1 MELQYKPDWE
11 TTKQNYLAWWER
23 EYFGRCAIAVTA
35 PKNGVALTL
44 PPLPDKVEDRWLDF
58 GYLTALNEYW
68 MQSTFYGGEA
78 FPLWHPGY
86 PGNAG
91 HATLLGCKIDLK
103 EDTGWA
109 GSIIEDGDLTSHDYN
124 TLKIDKEGSE
134 WKFFCEVRE
143 LAVRESIGKCIPG
156 NLAFG
161 ACGDTLA
168 TLRGSENLLTDVL
181 ECPDY
186 IREFEEY
193 LMRQW
198 TELYEASYSIT
209 RECAGGSTCW
219 FPLWSPGKFYAAQN
233 DFAYM
238 ISADMFNEM
247 FLSSLEIQTNY
258 LDHTVYHV
266 DGVDNFRHIDAL
278 LGLER
283 LQAYQVLPG
292 AGKPSP
298 LHYPDVLKKVQDHK
312 RNLHISIPA
321 DEVGQAL
328 DLLSA
333 RGLFIQTSC
342 GSESDARDLIKC
354 VEKWS
359 VDRG

>member
-1 MELQYKPDWE
+1 MELLYKPDWE
-11 TTKQNYLAWWER
+11 TTKQNYLAWWEH

-35 PKNGVALTL
+35 PKDGVTL
-44 PPLPDKVEDRWLDF
+44 SPPPLPDKVEDRWLDF
-58 GYLTALNEYW
+58 GYLAALNEYR
-68 MQSTFYGGEA
+68 MQSTFYGGES
-78 FPLWHPGY
+78 FPQWNPGY
-86 PGNAG
+86 PGNAS
-91 HATLLGCKIDLK
+91 HSTLLGCSVALK
-103 EDTGWA
+103 ESTGWVDT
-109 GSIIEDGDLTSHDYN
+109 IIGDGDLATYDYN
-124 TLKIDKEGSE
+124 TLQIDEDSAD
-134 WKFFCEVRE
+134 WKFFRDVRE
-143 LAVRESIGKCIPG
+143 LAVRESRGKCIPG
-156 NLAFG
+156 NNAFG

-168 TLRGSENLLTDVL
+168 VIRGSENLLADL
-181 ECPDY
+181 IECPGYVRDFD
-186 IREFEEY
+186 RY

-198 TELYEASYSIT
+198 IELYEMSYSIT
-209 RECAGGSTCW
+209 RGCAGGSTCW

-238 ISADMFNEM
+238 ISAEM
-247 FLSSLEIQTNY
+247 FSEIFLPSLEMQTAY

-266 DGVDNFRHIDAL
+266 DGVENFRHIDAL

-283 LQAYQVLPG
+283 LQAYQVCPG

-298 LHYPDVLKKVQDHK
+298 LYYTSALKKVQGHK

-328 DLLSA
+328 GLLSA
-333 RGLFIQTSC
+333 RGLMISTQC